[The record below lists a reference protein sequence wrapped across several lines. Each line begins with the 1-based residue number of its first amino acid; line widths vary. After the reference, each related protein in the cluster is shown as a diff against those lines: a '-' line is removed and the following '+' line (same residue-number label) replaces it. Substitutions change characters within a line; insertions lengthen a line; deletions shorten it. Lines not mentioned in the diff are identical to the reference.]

1 MLQND
6 ASSIQTHAKRE
17 PISEPWAVFFV
28 SFRVWVRL
36 LPPSWHPRWP
46 RSTKA
51 CQNHQ
56 KTHLEHAKL
65 VKKRT
70 LQDHVSGGPEP
81 DNSCLL
87 FFFFWLP
94 WLTNPNQN
102 TEQSARSA
110 THVQKRGRHL
120 LPLTPWPDPRKHG
133 AAVNRRRRCQY
144 IYIYI
149 YIYIHAL
156 ICVRGYVY
164 ISAGPCLSG
173 AYGCGD
179 GE

>member
-6 ASSIQTHAKRE
+6 ASSIQKHAKRE

-87 FFFFWLP
+87 LFFFLAP
-94 WLTNPNQN
+94 LAHQPQPEHR
-102 TEQSARSA
+102 TERKVCHARPKTWQTSPPSDPFARS
-110 THVQKRGRHL
+110 QKTWG
-120 LPLTPWPDPRKHG
+120 G
-133 AAVNRRRRCQY
+133 
-144 IYIYI
+144 
-149 YIYIHAL
+149 
-156 ICVRGYVY
+156 
-164 ISAGPCLSG
+164 
-173 AYGCGD
+173 
-179 GE
+179 GESP

>member
-1 MLQND
+1 MLKND
-6 ASSIQTHAKRE
+6 ASSFQKHPKRE
-17 PISEPWAVFFV
+17 PISEPGAAFFV
-28 SFRVWVRL
+28 SFRVWLRL

-56 KTHLEHAKL
+56 KTHVKHTKL

-70 LQDHVSGGPEP
+70 LRDHVSGGPEP
-81 DNSCLL
+81 CTTVSQEVQSQTTPASGSFC
-87 FFFFWLP
+87 FWLP
-94 WLTNPNQN
+94 WLTDPNQN

-110 THVQKRGRHL
+110 TPIQKRGRHL
-120 LPLTPWPDPRKHG
+120 LPLTPLPDPRKHG

-149 YIYIHAL
+149 YIYM
-156 ICVRGYVY
+156 
-164 ISAGPCLSG
+164 
-173 AYGCGD
+173 
-179 GE
+179 